1 MHKVKKQKY
10 LKCVI
15 MLRHIFPFLP
25 GLLGYSLLSLYL
37 LLLFPGEE
45 NKNKSLVV
53 STLMDRLTDA
63 A

>member
-1 MHKVKKQKY
+1 
-10 LKCVI
+10 
-15 MLRHIFPFLP
+15 MLRHIFPFPP